1 MGRFKPLEKIL
12 TNVVDT
18 LGNKIGALPSTSKSI
33 ADYSDII
40 NQGVRL
46 DTADAYKNLFHV
58 DTEFAKGYGGELKS
72 GSLKYGSDDMPPS
85 LTDKELIDAQN
96 EIKGLTQDYLKD
108 LPDDLTVY
116 RYGDL
121 DNETG
126 VSSFT
131 LNPNYNV
138 DSSLPWQKRLQSP
151 MQTFKVKKEDV
162 LASPDINAFF
172 GGGRGFDE
180 QEVIIGNDKVGA
192 LPSSNEL
199 YRFEKPK
206 YRFSESKAIETSKL
220 FKSVNK
226 FPALSKSEETLVA
239 SSSAPVNEIAG
250 LGRVKIEKIDPNDMA
265 GSKKRFDELKAL
277 TSGYKQDR
285 AKATIIRL
293 ENGENAIQ
301 YMQPPT
307 EVKKLNISDLIA
319 TQDNVVLGTNKTA
332 DDVMPLVVKKDGK
345 FFIRDGHHRIAQNIN
360 SGDKTADVRLI
371 DLDKGGFLG
380 VKSTKPGD
388 IAKVVPPTDKSD
400 GIFAFHGSG
409 QDFDE
414 FKLSKIGTGEGNQA
428 FGYGLYFTDSK
439 DIAKFYKSQ
448 VTFQDQQRGRLSLEY
463 KGEKFIDLGD
473 TAQAENAP
481 TEYRVL
487 TKLKEDMASY
497 LPANPKL
504 AIPQESKNRLL
515 KRLDAEIDKYSK
527 AGQEDS
533 SLGTIEL
540 NDGSKLED
548 LITKSL
554 QNEKDALLKIN
565 PDDIKI
571 VSGKTYEVNINAVMD
586 DLVDYD
592 KPLSLQ
598 KEILDK
604 IEKTHGDPEII
615 ATQLGLDFKKA
626 SGGDFLTALEGLGA
640 SNKKNASQWL
650 TKSGIK
656 GIRYLDNSA
665 RNTFGGE
672 ILSIDKTS
680 DGFKGKVVLDDPN
693 RQTGLGGSGRTITT
707 SKTYKTEKEA
717 KEWADKAIGKATN
730 NYVIFDDKIIDI
742 MAKYGIVGAIGVSA
756 MQRGSGGT
764 VGGIGALS
772 GIEEGT

>member
-1 MGRFKPLEKIL
+1 MVKPIIKKGLEY
-12 TNVVDT
+12 VVDT

-371 DLDKGGFLG
+371 DLDKGGFLNPKRIG
-380 VKSTKPGD
+380 L
-388 IAKVVPPTDKSD
+388 
-400 GIFAFHGSG
+400 
-409 QDFDE
+409 DFDE
-414 FKLSKIGTGEGNQA
+414 QEIIISNDKVSDLGALPKNLTNAKKQGFDIDNKLYHATNSDNITEFREDLIGSSTDEGFFGKGFYFTPNKGEAGYYGKNVGEYFVKGKLLDLTNNSGDYTLGGTVKFVDWAEKLDKIGMLDKVTKDGLRAAKKMHKYLDKNIEYKIGQNPDGTDGVFATIVDPTRKVDIYKGKEYPPTISVMTDNRRFFPKTKEEAKENLLHQFVYQMSNQYDNN
-428 FGYGLYFTDSK
+428 GYTKSNDFFKGWNN
-439 DIAKFYKSQ
+439 DIL
-448 VTFQDQQRGRLSLEY
+448 LSLSDY
-463 KGEKFIDLGD
+463 IRVGGKGS
-473 TAQAENAP
+473 AE
-481 TEYRVL
+481 L
-487 TKLKEDMASY
+487 TKKAKQAGYDGILAPGDEVVVFD
-497 LPANPKL
+497 PKNIRSTS
-504 AIPQESKNRLL
+504 AEFDPNKSESKN
-515 KRLDAEIDKYSK
+515 
-527 AGQEDS
+527 
-533 SLGTIEL
+533 
-540 NDGSKLED
+540 
-548 LITKSL
+548 
-554 QNEKDALLKIN
+554 
-565 PDDIKI
+565 
-571 VSGKTYEVNINAVMD
+571 
-586 DLVDYD
+586 
-592 KPLSLQ
+592 
-598 KEILDK
+598 IL
-604 IEKTHGDPEII
+604 
-615 ATQLGLDFKKA
+615 A
-626 SGGDFLTALEGLGA
+626 SMGG
-640 SNKKNASQWL
+640 
-650 TKSGIK
+650 
-656 GIRYLDNSA
+656 
-665 RNTFGGE
+665 
-672 ILSIDKTS
+672 
-680 DGFKGKVVLDDPN
+680 
-693 RQTGLGGSGRTITT
+693 
-707 SKTYKTEKEA
+707 
-717 KEWADKAIGKATN
+717 
-730 NYVIFDDKIIDI
+730 
-742 MAKYGIVGAIGVSA
+742 MA
-756 MQRGSGGT
+756 T

-772 GIEEGT
+772 GLEEGT